1 MATTQT
7 KIVRTT
13 TNQLQIGDVI
23 QHGNIFDGFTFT
35 TVNAL
40 NRSTHSNM
48 IEVLEQ
54 FNHGGVGGTW
64 YGKNAIWYVVKEAN

>member
-1 MATTQT
+1 MTTTQT

-35 TVNAL
+35 TVNEL

-48 IEVLEQ
+48 IEVLEK